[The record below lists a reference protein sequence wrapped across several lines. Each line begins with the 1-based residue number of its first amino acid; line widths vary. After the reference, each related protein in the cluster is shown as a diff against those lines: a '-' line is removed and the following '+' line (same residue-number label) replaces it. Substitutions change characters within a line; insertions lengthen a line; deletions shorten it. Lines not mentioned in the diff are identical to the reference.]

1 MRIISFSDSE
11 NIDAMVVVIISWRQQ
26 WLSLLHSFIQQAWT
40 QALRSSSPARSVSEI
55 RDGEYLRQWYRL
67 EIRLNTFRQS
77 TISQKKTIQRGKKTQ
92 RNKGR
97 KEETTRA
104 PALPRFILLVN
115 FSDTLLVISILDI
128 VYDCHLRPL
137 LQS

>member
-97 KEETTRA
+97 KEETARA
-104 PALPRFILLVN
+104 SALPRFILLVN

>member
-1 MRIISFSDSE
+1 M
-11 NIDAMVVVIISWRQQ
+11 
-26 WLSLLHSFIQQAWT
+26 
-40 QALRSSSPARSVSEI
+40 SEI

-77 TISQKKTIQRGKKTQ
+77 TISQKKTIQRG
-92 RNKGR
+92 R
-97 KEETTRA
+97 KEETARA